1 LTGAAGDPRRA
12 GIDHS
17 LIGVRDLDGARQIWQ
32 SLGFTAT
39 PRGRHIGWG
48 TANYCLMFEQGY
60 VELLGIVDP
69 AQFTNNLDKF
79 LAEREG
85 LLGLAF
91 ASADA
96 DATAARLKA
105 AGLAPDG
112 PKELKRLLELPAGEV
127 LPAFRLVFLPPAD
140 LPDLRGFFCQH
151 LTPEIVRRPEWL
163 SHPNGARRI
172 AGLTVA
178 SDRPAALAPA
188 YARIFGPDALAV
200 GQDALEIATAGAK
213 LSFLTPAGLAARYR
227 PIELPAHR
235 RPWMAAQT
243 VAVADLEAAA
253 DLLRR
258 NGHRPIAGGAG
269 YLIGPEAANGCL
281 IEFVADRDGL
291 ETTEPQRRIGDSR

>member
-1 LTGAAGDPRRA
+1 LSGAAGALPSA

-17 LIGVRDLDGARQIWQ
+17 LVGVRDLEAARETWQ
-32 SLGFTAT
+32 RLGFTAT

-69 AQFTNNLDKF
+69 AQFTNDLDKF
-79 LAEREG
+79 LALREG

-96 DATAARLKA
+96 EATAAALRS

-112 PKELKRLLELPAGEV
+112 PKDLKRLLELPEGEA

-140 LPDLRGFFCQH
+140 LPELRAFFCQH
-151 LTPEIVRRPEWL
+151 LTPEIVRRSDWL
-163 SHPNGARRI
+163 RHPNGARRL

-178 SDRPAALAPA
+178 SDHPAALAPA
-188 YARIFGPDALAV
+188 YARIFGQDALALSDEGLAV
-200 GQDALEIATAGAK
+200 RTAGAT
-213 LSFLTPAGLAARYR
+213 LSFLTPAALAARYR
-227 PIELPAHR
+227 PIALPDHP
-235 RPWMAAQT
+235 RPWMTVQT
-243 VAVADLEAAA
+243 IAVADLERAA

-258 NGHRPIAGGAG
+258 NGLAPARGGAG
-269 YLIGPEAANGCL
+269 YLIAPEAANGCL
-281 IEFVADRDGL
+281 LEFV
-291 ETTEPQRRIGDSR
+291 GDD

>member
-1 LTGAAGDPRRA
+1 LTGAAGVPRRA

-17 LIGVRDLDGARQIWQ
+17 LLGVRDLELARETWRG
-32 SLGFTAT
+32 LGFTAT

-60 VELLGIVDP
+60 VELLGIVDA
-69 AQFTNNLDKF
+69 AQFTNQLDEF

-96 DATAARLKA
+96 EATAAELKA

-112 PKELKRLLELPAGEV
+112 PKDLKRLLELPEGEV
-127 LPAFRLVFLPPAD
+127 LPAFKLVFLPRED

-151 LTPEIVRRPEWL
+151 LTPEIVRRPNWL
-163 SHPNGARRI
+163 RHANGARRL

-178 SDRPAALAPA
+178 SDRPADLAPA
-188 YARIFGPDALAV
+188 YVRIFGSDALTV
-200 GQDALEIATAGAK
+200 EQDALEIATGDAR
-213 LSFLTPAGLAARYR
+213 LSFLAPAALAARYR
-227 PIELPAHR
+227 PFALPQHR

-243 VAVADLEAAA
+243 IAVADLETAVA
-253 DLLRR
+253 LLRR
-258 NGHRPIAGGAG
+258 NGHRPVAGGGG
-269 YLIGPEAANGCL
+269 YLIAPEAATGCVL
-281 IEFVADRDGL
+281 EFIAA
-291 ETTEPQRRIGDSR
+291 